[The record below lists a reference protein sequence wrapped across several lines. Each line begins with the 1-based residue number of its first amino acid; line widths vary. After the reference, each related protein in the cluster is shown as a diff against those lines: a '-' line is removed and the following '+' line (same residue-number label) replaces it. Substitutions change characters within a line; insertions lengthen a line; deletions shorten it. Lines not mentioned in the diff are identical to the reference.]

1 MQISELCNLI
11 DLPEV
16 VKDEVIK
23 YEKEIDFTS
32 IEPEMALMNNS
43 TTWERAIEELTKLIA
58 PDETGLKML
67 TCQLYAVCNTYEKY
81 KDMGISD
88 DIFIDTMKFF
98 SRFINF
104 HNKVYGQ
111 YNYVWGWWSVRLIS
125 MQEFRIGELE
135 YEMIIQDDKK
145 LISIHIPSD
154 ADMTS
159 SKLRKS
165 YLKAREFFDKFYPE
179 YAKVDMICGSWL
191 LAPALKKLLP
201 ENSKILQFQKSFEL
215 TSQEDDSPGFL
226 DWVYGRRDIPFESL
240 PEHTSL
246 QRKLKQYLLNGGKVE
261 WANGTLISNPFCNNI

>member
-58 PDETGLKML
+58 PDETGLKLL

-201 ENSKILQFQKSFEL
+201 ENSKILMFQKSFEL

-240 PEHTSL
+240 PEQTSL
-246 QRKLKQYLLNGGKVE
+246 QQKLKQYLLNGGKVE